1 MEEFDEQMREV
12 SSAMGEQI
20 DAWKVFEIE
29 GGKNNEQANKKD
41 EGDAEGVSGSSSG
54 DTVAP
59 DSQQSQP
66 VASMSQRTAAAS
78 FIHGPLRLL
87 SEPDT

>member
-20 DAWKVFEIE
+20 DAWKVFEI
-29 GGKNNEQANKKD
+29 GGKNNEQASKKD

-66 VASMSQRTAAAS
+66 VASKSQRTAAAS